1 MPNKKQ
7 LAVPAEAGWLLE
19 VGWIGIDKTLK
30 LLKLTDRP
38 LLELEQ
44 VLRHSSRLKR
54 SDRLKM
60 PWLEIPKATWEVNY
74 QLPPPSL
81 LGSWDNCLAIAC
93 RKKGRELTE
102 SEHDDLLYEYYEAQQ
117 DYAGRDEV
125 DKLIMDLDYDEELK
139 IRKGPGPTSLRKPLA
154 QWRINEEA
162 LRLFEPG
169 YVKSDTERK
178 KLKRIREHSIAL
190 AFAIKESVSR
200 RPSGLLGQSESINEI
215 VTHSRIMLRNRRA
228 RLSVRIEKAEQSL
241 RNHDVEGKRLRAYL
255 QVLKEKQKQQEEL
268 RG

>member
-30 LLKLTDRP
+30 LLKLTNRP

-44 VLRHSSRLKR
+44 VLRCSGRLKL
-54 SDRLKM
+54 SDRLKL

-74 QLPPPSL
+74 QLPPASL

-102 SEHDDLLYEYYEAQQ
+102 SEHDDLAYEYYEAQQ

-125 DKLIMDLDYDEELK
+125 DKLIMDFDYDEELK
-139 IRKGPGPTSLRKPLA
+139 VRKGPGPTSLRKPLA
-154 QWRINEEA
+154 QWRISVEA
-162 LRLFEPG
+162 LRLFEAGP
-169 YVKSDTERK
+169 VKSDTERK

-200 RPSGLLGQSESINEI
+200 RTSGLLDQSESINEI

-255 QVLKEKQKQQEEL
+255 QVLKEKQKQQEVL